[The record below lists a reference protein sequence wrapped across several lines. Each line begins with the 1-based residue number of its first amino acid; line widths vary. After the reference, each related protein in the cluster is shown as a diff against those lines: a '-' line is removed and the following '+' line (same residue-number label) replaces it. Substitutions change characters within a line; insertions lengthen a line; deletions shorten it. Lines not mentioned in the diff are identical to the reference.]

1 MKQPPLDLATG
12 DRARAVIAQA
22 RRNGRDAVEA
32 LHAAGLILGPAQ
44 LAQVRGEALHALL
57 QDVESWRP
65 AEYIRRVNKKA
76 APTAQDMYNAILG
89 YIAEYVEKEGLK

>member
-1 MKQPPLDLATG
+1 MRQPPLDLATA
-12 DRARAVIAQA
+12 DRARAVLVEA
-22 RRNGRDAVEA
+22 RRNGRDPIEA

-44 LAQVRGEALHALL
+44 VSLISGETLHALL

-89 YIAEYVEKEGLK
+89 YIAEYVEKRTGR